1 MTLARS
7 PLRVMQF
14 ISSLD
19 HTKLNVSPTMLW
31 HERQLNTTGAATP
44 SIDQRT
50 SSRSVRAQSTSSF
63 ERPRSSTGRPAGE
76 GEAAAAAAAAAA
88 EIAP

>member
-44 SIDQRT
+44 SIDHHTVLLRASGLVDWVKT
-50 SSRSVRAQSTSSF
+50 RVRLRLRLRLS
-63 ERPRSSTGRPAGE
+63 G
-76 GEAAAAAAAAAA
+76 
-88 EIAP
+88 

>member
-44 SIDQRT
+44 SIDHRTQQSQRACAVNQLLRASALVDWKT
-50 SSRSVRAQSTSSF
+50 S
-63 ERPRSSTGRPAGE
+63 G
-76 GEAAAAAAAAAA
+76 
-88 EIAP
+88 